1 MYKDNYKELPEL
13 IPEEFIERALKL
25 SSALLCDGM
34 IELGLIKDGAM
45 DYSIKPV
52 DDSLKMAGTAATV
65 HTEEGDNYPVNA
77 GLYRGKPGYVL
88 VVDGKNNKERAYI
101 GDLMARTAKA
111 KGFKGIV
118 VDGLVRDKI
127 DLRNIKFPVFCRGYI
142 QRKPTKIKSGELNTV
157 VNCGGLRVAPG
168 DLVFGDH
175 DGVTVVPRKYIEKVL
190 NKGEEKFENDKKR
203 EELIIEYE
211 EAEKSGN
218 KLPDLTP
225 DWLK

>member
-65 HTEEGDNYPVNA
+65 STEEGDNYPVNA
-77 GLYRGKPGYVL
+77 GLYKGKPGYVL

-142 QRKPTKIKSGELNTV
+142 QR
-157 VNCGGLRVAPG
+157 
-168 DLVFGDH
+168 
-175 DGVTVVPRKYIEKVL
+175 
-190 NKGEEKFENDKKR
+190 
-203 EELIIEYE
+203 
-211 EAEKSGN
+211 
-218 KLPDLTP
+218 
-225 DWLK
+225 